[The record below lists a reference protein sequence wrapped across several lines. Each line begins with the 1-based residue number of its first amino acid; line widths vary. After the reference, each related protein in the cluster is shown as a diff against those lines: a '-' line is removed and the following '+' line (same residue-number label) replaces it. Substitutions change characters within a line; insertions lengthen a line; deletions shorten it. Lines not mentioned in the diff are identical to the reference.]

1 MKPIQLESSNKSFK
15 ASNDK
20 IYLNDT
26 LTKIWHLEGKSAPFH
41 STSLQAQR
49 NLLAEVWEEV
59 LSLNKHYVNNYSNL
73 LKTEMW

>member
-26 LTKIWHLEGKSAPFH
+26 LNKNMTPWGLKCALPLHILASATKPPCRGLRGSFEPK
-41 STSLQAQR
+41 
-49 NLLAEVWEEV
+49 
-59 LSLNKHYVNNYSNL
+59 
-73 LKTEMW
+73 

>member
-26 LTKIWHLEGKSAPFH
+26 L
-41 STSLQAQR
+41 
-49 NLLAEVWEEV
+49 
-59 LSLNKHYVNNYSNL
+59 NKNM
-73 LKTEMW
+73 TP